1 MWGLEDNPHLASTV
15 GSIAIL
21 DREPDT
27 ERLTTAIANAIVELE
42 PLRQRV
48 STSPLPFAGPRWVTD
63 TDFDLDHHLR
73 FVRLPPR
80 SGDDAM
86 FDLATTIVND
96 PFDRTRPLWTMT
108 LVSGLPEGRCALVT
122 KVHHSIADGQ
132 GLVQLALHLFDLMA
146 DARPKAPVD
155 LTRRLHEL
163 AADETPTTDA
173 LTEAIR
179 SRVEELLTLAVS
191 ATGTLVTGAVGS
203 TGAGSSG
210 LSALP
215 QAVATMANDIAGTAR
230 VLTGSVVDRPSVST
244 LWATRSR
251 NRRSVHLVASLPALR
266 SGATDLGASVN
277 DLFVVAVTEAALAYH
292 RAAGLELDHV
302 ATTVAISTRND
313 DHPAAHNAV
322 VPCGI
327 VLPGSASTTHER
339 LAEVR
344 RQVSERRTDVA
355 AKEADLAAA
364 ATFATLVPSRLSA
377 AIAID
382 HTRGIDF
389 ATSNLPGPPV
399 PLWLAGS
406 AVESMHP
413 LGPVAGTA
421 FNATLLSFVDDAAIG
436 LHVDPTAVADAPL
449 LANELRSS
457 LARLGVP
464 SRVLTPRDP
473 AHRNP

>member
-21 DREPDT
+21 DREPDAR
-27 ERLTTAIANAIVELE
+27 RLTTTIANAVAELE

-48 STSPLPFAGPRWVTD
+48 STSPLPFAGPQWVTD

-73 FVRLPPR
+73 FVRLPPN
-80 SGDDAM
+80 SPVGAL
-86 FDLATTIVND
+86 FELATTIVND

-108 LVSGLPEGRCALVT
+108 LVSGLPSDRSALVT

-132 GLVQLALHLFDLMA
+132 GLVQLALHLFDLVP
-146 DARPKAPVD
+146 DAEPKTTID
-155 LTRRLHEL
+155 LRSRLDDL
-163 AADETPTTDA
+163 AADDAPTNEA
-173 LTEAIR
+173 LTESIR
-179 SRVEELLTLAVS
+179 SRIEELLTMAVA
-191 ATGTLVTGAVGS
+191 ATGSVFGGS
-203 TGAGSSG
+203 GSSAPG
-210 LSALP
+210 PAAALH
-215 QAVATMANDIAGTAR
+215 ALASLADDVAGTAR
-230 VLTGSVVDRPSVST
+230 VLTGSVVDQPSVSP

-251 NRRSVHLVASLPALR
+251 NRRSAHLVASLPAMR
-266 SGATDLGASVN
+266 TSAADLGVSLN
-277 DLFVVAVTEAALAYH
+277 DLFVVAVAEAALGYH
-292 RAAGLELDHV
+292 HHAGIELDHV

-327 VLPGSASTTHER
+327 VLPGSSATTADR
-339 LAEVR
+339 LVEVR
-344 RQVSERRTDVA
+344 RQVGERRTEVA

-364 ATFATLVPSRLSA
+364 ATFATLVPARLSA

-421 FNATLLSFVDDAAIG
+421 FNATLLSFQDDAAIG
-436 LHVDPTAVADAPL
+436 LHVDPAAVADAPL
-449 LANELRSS
+449 LADELRSS

-464 SRVLTPRDP
+464 SRILTPRVP
-473 AHRNP
+473 APPHP